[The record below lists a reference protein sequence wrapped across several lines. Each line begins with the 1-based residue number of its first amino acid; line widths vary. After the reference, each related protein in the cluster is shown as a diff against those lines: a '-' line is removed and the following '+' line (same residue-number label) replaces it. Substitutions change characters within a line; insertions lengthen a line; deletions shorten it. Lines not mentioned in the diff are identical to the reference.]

1 MPAWPSSPRA
11 LTYAA
16 GEWLHGA
23 GIATCGRHPRL
34 ILGRVGPAGHGHEL
48 DQRIPMAEGGLV
60 VTHLGDRAAIALQ
73 AAGRQHRQVA
83 VAAGAPSQE
92 GVDRAVAELAQ
103 EMALPV
109 AAQPM
114 ALLLVLEALQL
125 QVAQLLDPLGQRRRA
140 RAQGRQ

>member
-1 MPAWPSSPRA
+1 
-11 LTYAA
+11 
-16 GEWLHGA
+16 
-23 GIATCGRHPRL
+23 
-34 ILGRVGPAGHGHEL
+34 
-48 DQRIPMAEGGLV
+48 MAEGGLV